1 MIGVAEKQRK
11 WRQKSNSSLVTSLI
25 KTLQGALLRG
35 KANVSHQGLFW
46 LSSIKWE
53 LHLVPSFPVY
63 SSPHNAYH
71 LLKHYIFYL
80 FNACCYCLYLVAEC
94 THHKFKN
101 SIILFTDI
109 PQASRTDPGIQMINK
124 KLLNEFNE
132 SSEENKQARLQIKDQ
147 EYEWYWTSSNTPS
160 YKIIGEHLQSSTR
173 KWFSI
178 YNSIPNQPIK
188 WERTEAFPNMQG
200 LKFASHTLTECAS
213 PKGVTKEENSGTYY
227 SRGEMVPRTMV
238 TVGPMMTTVHRFTE
252 QSVQTEA
259 GQKALG
265 NISLRL
271 ERMLNMSENSERRF
285 TQLQ

>member
-1 MIGVAEKQRK
+1 
-11 WRQKSNSSLVTSLI
+11 
-25 KTLQGALLRG
+25 
-35 KANVSHQGLFW
+35 
-46 LSSIKWE
+46 
-53 LHLVPSFPVY
+53 
-63 SSPHNAYH
+63 
-71 LLKHYIFYL
+71 
-80 FNACCYCLYLVAEC
+80 
-94 THHKFKN
+94 
-101 SIILFTDI
+101 
-109 PQASRTDPGIQMINK
+109 
-124 KLLNEFNE
+124 
-132 SSEENKQARLQIKDQ
+132 
-147 EYEWYWTSSNTPS
+147 
-160 YKIIGEHLQSSTR
+160 
-173 KWFSI
+173 
-178 YNSIPNQPIK
+178 
-188 WERTEAFPNMQG
+188 MQG